1 VLQHGNAAMSPDAPF
16 VAMPD
21 LDSVIANSCCVAHN
35 TQKYGTAMIPAIDF
49 AAPSRFASLPPR
61 SSKRFAR
68 PQVAPAPQGE
78 QVHTQDGRELMLRAI
93 EAGDVAAMQRCF
105 TRLSP
110 EDIRRRFLHAMSEL
124 PAPMAQRLCR
134 IDPALETAYVLMDES
149 VQPAEMRG
157 VGRIYVD
164 EATDNAE
171 FSVLVEQDWSRR
183 GLGALLMQRL
193 VNDCRRRG
201 LAELWGYV
209 LMENRPMLE
218 LCRELGFTRRRLR

>member
-1 VLQHGNAAMSPDAPF
+1 
-16 VAMPD
+16 
-21 LDSVIANSCCVAHN
+21 
-35 TQKYGTAMIPAIDF
+35 MIPAIDF
-49 AAPSRFASLPPR
+49 SAPSRFAALPPR
-61 SSKRFAR
+61 SSERFAR
-68 PQVAPAPQGE
+68 PRVVPSIDGE
-78 QVHTQDGRELMLRAI
+78 QVRTQDGRELVLRAI
-93 EAGDVAAMQRCF
+93 EPGDVAAMQRCF

-134 IDPALETAYVLMDES
+134 IDPELETAYVLMDEL

-164 EATDNAE
+164 EVTDTAE
-171 FSVLVEQDWSRR
+171 FSVLVEQDWSRL

-193 VNDCRRRG
+193 VDDSRRRQ

-209 LMENRPMLE
+209 LQENRPMLD
-218 LCRELGFTRRRLR
+218 LCRELGFTQQVIPDEPGTALITLKL

>member
-1 VLQHGNAAMSPDAPF
+1 
-16 VAMPD
+16 
-21 LDSVIANSCCVAHN
+21 
-35 TQKYGTAMIPAIDF
+35 MIPAIDF
-49 AAPSRFASLPPR
+49 SAPSRFAPLPPR
-61 SSKRFAR
+61 SSERFAR
-68 PQVAPAPQGE
+68 PCVAPSAAGE
-78 QVHTQDGRELMLRAI
+78 PMQTQDGRELVLRAI
-93 EAGDVAAMQRCF
+93 EPGDVAAMQRCF

-110 EDIRRRFLHAMSEL
+110 QDIRRRFLHAMSEL

-164 EATDNAE
+164 EATDSAE
-171 FSVLVEQDWSRR
+171 FSVLVERDWSRL

-193 VNDCRRRG
+193 VDDSRRRK

-209 LMENRPMLE
+209 LQENRPMLE
-218 LCRELGFTRRRLR
+218 LCRELGFNQRMIPDEPGTALITLKL